1 MSWDQLNNLML
12 QLFSIV
18 DLNPVVYSYNYN
30 YAKGIIIIVNL
41 PDHHEKLSLLTVE
54 NFESNLQQCLV
65 CLNVQTTCMSDVKI
79 AANNYYKKSLPQHA
93 LILIQYM

>member
-1 MSWDQLNNLML
+1 ML

-30 YAKGIIIIVNL
+30 YAKGIIIIVDL

-65 CLNVQTTCMSDVKI
+65 CLNVQTMSDVKI
-79 AANNYYKKSLPQHA
+79 AANNITTKSLPQHA
-93 LILIQYM
+93 FDSVANKVFTPI